1 MNWSDALIKW
11 TSATALYLFWP
22 AVALIVWGELTPHPP
37 EWTAHVWDKALH
49 FTAYFGLAGMATL
62 IFGISRRALW
72 ALLALAALGAAL
84 EGLQSLTGRD
94 ASVLD
99 EVANC
104 AGITLGFLMAWG
116 FVSALRSR
124 MLATATD

>member
-1 MNWSDALIKW
+1 MNWSKALIKW

-72 ALLALAALGAAL
+72 ALLALVALGAAL

-94 ASVLD
+94 ASLFD

-116 FVSALRSR
+116 FVSALKSR
-124 MLATATD
+124 MLATTTD